1 MTVTEANEQIFMV
14 SFPNINLLL
23 QKSDD
28 ECEITDQ
35 TVFPFAYEIFSLSL
49 QNCLP
54 ISAAEK
60 EPEINV
66 RHICLRLF
74 ISASGPRGTN
84 CSTL

>member
-1 MTVTEANEQIFMV
+1 MTEALGQMFMV
-14 SFPNINLLL
+14 SFPNKNVLL

-28 ECEITDQ
+28 VYEVTDQ

-60 EPEINV
+60 EPEING

-74 ISASGPRGTN
+74 ISASG
-84 CSTL
+84 S